1 MDFKTGD
8 KVIFCEEE
16 CEVVRIDDDPETALD
31 LLIEDSMGY
40 TLWVHH
46 SAVRRAE

>member
-16 CEVVRIDDDPETALD
+16 YEVVRIDDDPETALD
-31 LLIEDSMGY
+31 LLIEDNMGY

-46 SAVRRAE
+46 SVIRRAE